1 MIAFAMPT
9 YDPLWHVY
17 DSDRSNVEV
26 RNALVGKYLAWLE
39 SLHAQ
44 MCAGHSIDRDS
55 VLEAGWFAL
64 IRAVEKFTLGRV
76 QFYSYAN
83 TCCRRAMRQAILL
96 QKPHCTLQDDV
107 CEADRP
113 VNDPAAFAKR
123 IAPLSIQER
132 FIVTLRCLLD
142 MPFAQIG
149 LFTGCNEGAAKDT
162 WHRAKTT
169 LRCYADA
176 E

>member
-26 RNALVGKYLAWLE
+26 RNALVGKHLAWLE
-39 SLHAQ
+39 SLHAHL
-44 MCAGHSIDRDS
+44 CVGHSIDRDS

-76 QFYSYAN
+76 QFYSYAKVC
-83 TCCRRAMRQAILL
+83 CCRAMKRAILR
-96 QKPHCTLQDDV
+96 QEPYCTLQDDV
-107 CEADRP
+107 CEAEGP
-113 VNDPAAFAKR
+113 ANDPEAFAKR
-123 IAPLSIQER
+123 IASLSLQER
-132 FIVTLRCLLD
+132 FVVTLRYWLD
-142 MPFAQIG
+142 MPFSQIG
-149 LFTGCNEGAAKDT
+149 LLAKCSEVAARNS
-162 WHRAKTT
+162 WQRAKTT
-169 LRCYADA
+169 LRCHADA